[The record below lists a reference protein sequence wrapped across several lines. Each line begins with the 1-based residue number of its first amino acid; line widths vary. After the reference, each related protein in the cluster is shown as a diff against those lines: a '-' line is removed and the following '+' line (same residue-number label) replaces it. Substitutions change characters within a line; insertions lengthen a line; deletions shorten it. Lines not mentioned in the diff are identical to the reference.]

1 MQCDN
6 LINTLAPC
14 LVQAGWNGDLA
25 NFISILLGVVL
36 VATFPL
42 LVTILLIWFERKF
55 AARIQ
60 DRLGPN
66 RVGPWGLLQPFAD
79 VIKLLGK
86 EDITPAGADKWVYN
100 VAPVMMVMSVLLIWA
115 VIPFTPIHYGMD
127 LEIGALY

>member
-42 LVTILLIWFERKF
+42 LITILLIWFERKF

-86 EDITPAGADKWVYN
+86 EDITPSGAD
-100 VAPVMMVMSVLLIWA
+100 
-115 VIPFTPIHYGMD
+115 
-127 LEIGALY
+127 